1 MALFAEVL
9 APVCVSND
17 SPKFLAFIPGAPT
30 KASQLFDVV
39 VSASAI
45 YGGSWLEGSGA
56 VFAENQAL
64 RWVSDLAG
72 LPDGAGGC
80 FVSGGSAANLSAL
93 VAARE
98 TAASRRGGD
107 RPARWRVA
115 LGDQAHSSL
124 ENTIR
129 IMDAVP
135 LVVPTGDD
143 DRLDGE
149 DLRAALDADAD
160 PSSVFAV
167 VGTGGTTNTGQIDDL
182 DGIAAVARER
192 DLWFHVDGA
201 YGLAGLAAPSVRERF
216 RGIEH
221 ADSLVVD
228 PHKWLFAPF
237 DCAALVYRD
246 PELARLAH
254 TQHAAYLDAIERRD
268 EWNPSDYA
276 YHLTRRARGLPFWFS
291 LAVHGTDA
299 YTTAVERTLEIA
311 WTQPVASMPL
321 PTSSWCATP
330 SSRSCFGAAPA
341 GARPTT
347 PHGPSS
353 CSSSSGRSSCRR
365 PGTARPSPGPS
376 SSTPSAHPRSS
387 RTSSSRCAEPPLS
400 IARLREGYWAHER
413 SDDTARRRP
422 HEQRS
427 GSPRDRLSARSAGPR
442 AGTMSERNVLGGE
455 LEPCGTDPVTGFF
468 RDGCCNTGPEDIGS
482 HTVCAVVSSEFL
494 EHQRRI
500 GNDLSTPMPQYH
512 FPGLVPGDRW
522 CVTARNWLQ
531 AHVDGAA
538 APVVLASTHERA
550 LEIIPLEV
558 LQQHAVDVPADP
570 GAISG

>member
-1 MALFAEVL
+1 MHKYDAGTEEIAQLCFDYSIARLRLDPVPLDGPLTLPELETLAGRDDHPEGPASRGGHGALRAKCSRRR
-9 APVCVSND
+9 ASRTTAR
-17 SPKFLAFIPGAPT
+17 SSSRSSPGAPT

-64 RWVSDLAG
+64 RWVADLAG
-72 LPDGAGGC
+72 LPDGARGLLRLRRLGC
-80 FVSGGSAANLSAL
+80 QPLRARRR
-93 VAARE
+93 ARE
-98 TAASRRGGD
+98 AAARRGGD

-124 ENTIR
+124 ESTIR

-143 DRLDGE
+143 DRLDGA
-149 DLRAALDADAD
+149 DVRAALDADPD
-160 PSSVFAV
+160 PDSVFAV

-182 DGIAAVARER
+182 DGIATVAHER

-201 YGLAGLAAPSVRERF
+201 YGLAALAAPSVRDRF

-254 TQHAAYLDAIERRD
+254 TQHAAYLDAIESRD

-299 YTTAVERTLEIA
+299 YSHAIERTLAIA
-311 WTQPVASMPL
+311 RDAAQ
-321 PTSSWCATP
+321 
-330 SSRSCFGAAPA
+330 RIDAAPHVELVRRPELGVVLWRRHGWTA
-341 GARPTT
+341 ADYTTWSRRLLTEQRAFVVPTT
-347 PHGPSS
+347 W
-353 CSSSSGRSSCRR
+353 RDE
-365 PGTARPSPGPS
+365 TVARAVFLNPE
-376 SSTPSAHPRSS
+376 
-387 RTSSSRCAEPPLS
+387 CPPE
-400 IARLREGYWAHER
+400 II
-413 SDDTARRRP
+413 
-422 HEQRS
+422 
-427 GSPRDRLSARSAGPR
+427 
-442 AGTMSERNVLGGE
+442 
-455 LEPCGTDPVTGFF
+455 
-468 RDGCCNTGPEDIGS
+468 EDI
-482 HTVCAVVSSEFL
+482 L
-494 EHQRRI
+494 ESMR
-500 GNDLSTPMPQYH
+500 
-512 FPGLVPGDRW
+512 
-522 CVTARNWLQ
+522 
-531 AHVDGAA
+531 
-538 APVVLASTHERA
+538 
-550 LEIIPLEV
+550 
-558 LQQHAVDVPADP
+558 
-570 GAISG
+570 